1 MEIKR
6 KGDIETGKVEYT
18 GMSLRHEHVA
28 NENLPKINIFFPEG
42 CEELAYQISYG
53 IEEEGLP
60 RCGFETDEPFAD
72 ALEDTIKKGLGVAIG
87 VDGKKAQIF
96 CVQFKKSEPFMSYEL
111 GREDADEEE
120 TAAKVSGEE
129 IDDRLRIV
137 GKNAARI
144 LKHKPFIMDEK

>member
-6 KGDIETGKVEYT
+6 KGDIEAGKVEYT

-28 NENLPKINIFFPEG
+28 NESLPKINIFFSEG
-42 CEELAYQISYG
+42 CETLAHEISYG

-72 ALEDTIKKGLGVAIG
+72 ALEDTVKKGLGVAIG
-87 VDGKKAQIF
+87 VDKDKAQIF
-96 CVQFKKSEPFMSYEL
+96 CVQFKKNEPFMSY
-111 GREDADEEE
+111 DMC
-120 TAAKVSGEE
+120 GEE
-129 IDDRLRIV
+129 DSACFDDAASERLRVV

-144 LKHKPFIMDEK
+144 LKHKPFIMED

>member
-6 KGDIETGKVEYT
+6 KNDVETGKVEYT

-42 CEELAYQISYG
+42 CEELAHEISYG
-53 IEEEGLP
+53 IEEEGMP
-60 RCGFETDEPFAD
+60 RCGYETDTPFED
-72 ALEDTIKKGLGVAIG
+72 ALEDTVKKGLGVAIG

-96 CVQFKKSEPFMSYEL
+96 CVQFKKSEPFMSYEFTA
-111 GREDADEEE
+111 ETDAAVCDA
-120 TAAKVSGEE
+120 TNDK
-129 IDDRLRIV
+129 LRIV

-144 LKHKPFIMDEK
+144 LKHKPFIIDEQ

>member
-28 NENLPKINIFFPEG
+28 NESLPKINIFFPEG
-42 CEELAYQISYG
+42 CEEMAYQISYG

-60 RCGFETDEPFAD
+60 RCGFETDEPFSD
-72 ALEDTIKKGLGVAIG
+72 ALEDTVKKGLGVAIG
-87 VDGKKAQIF
+87 VDGDKAQIF
-96 CVQFKKSEPFMSYEL
+96 CVQFKKNEPFMSYEL
-111 GREDADEEE
+111 RGKEIDADS
-120 TAAKVSGEE
+120 ANIGSN
-129 IDDRLRIV
+129 IDSERLRVV

-144 LKHKPFIMDEK
+144 LKHKPFIMEE

>member
-6 KGDIETGKVEYT
+6 KNEIETGKVEYT

-28 NENLPKINIFFPEG
+28 NESLPKINIFFPEG
-42 CEELAYQISYG
+42 CEEPAHQISYG

-60 RCGFETDEPFAD
+60 RCGFESDEPFTD
-72 ALEDTIKKGLGVAIG
+72 ALEDTVKKGLGVAIG

-96 CVQFKKSEPFMSYEL
+96 CVQFKKSEPFMNYDL
-111 GREDADEEE
+111 GGERAAAGNDE
-120 TAAKVSGEE
+120 VN
-129 IDDRLRIV
+129 DLLRIV

-144 LKHKPFIMDEK
+144 LKHKPFIIY

>member
-111 GREDADEEE
+111 GREDVE
-120 TAAKVSGEE
+120 AAN
-129 IDDRLRIV
+129 DQANDRLRIV

-144 LKHKPFIMDEK
+144 LKHKPFIMEEQ

>member
-28 NENLPKINIFFPEG
+28 NESLPKINIFFPEG
-42 CEELAYQISYG
+42 CEALAHEISYG

-72 ALEDTIKKGLGVAIG
+72 ALEDTVKKGLGVAIG
-87 VDGKKAQIF
+87 VDKDKAQIF
-96 CVQFKKSEPFMSYEL
+96 CIQFKKNEPFMSYDL
-111 GREDADEEE
+111 TGTGAADAD
-120 TAAKVSGEE
+120 AAN
-129 IDDRLRIV
+129 DDAASERLRVV

-144 LKHKPFIMDEK
+144 LKHKPFIIDEQ

>member
-60 RCGFETDEPFAD
+60 RCGFETDDPFTD
-72 ALEDTIKKGLGVAIG
+72 ALEDTVKKGLGVAVG
-87 VDGKKAQIF
+87 VDEEKAQIF
-96 CVQFKKSEPFMSYEL
+96 CIQFKKSEPFMHYQLADKRFAGGS
-111 GREDADEEE
+111 DAVNDC
-120 TAAKVSGEE
+120 
-129 IDDRLRIV
+129 LRIA

-144 LKHKPFIMDEK
+144 LKHKPFIMEE